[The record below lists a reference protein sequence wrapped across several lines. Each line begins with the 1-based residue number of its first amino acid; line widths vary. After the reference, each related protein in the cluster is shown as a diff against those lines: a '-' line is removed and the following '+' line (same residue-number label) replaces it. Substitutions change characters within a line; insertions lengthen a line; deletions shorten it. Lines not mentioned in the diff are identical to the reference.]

1 MRRAVLALLLGLL
14 LCPSAPEAAGPPQR
28 PKFRAVLVAG
38 DGSLAVWDRGIA
50 RLRAGLDAAGALVP
64 GHVAQFSARRDAL
77 PESVARAELPAVLAA
92 IADLKPAKGEACLV
106 YLTMHGTAHEGLFFE
121 ASQQH
126 LTPAALD
133 AALEEGCGEAPT
145 FVVASGCY
153 SGGFAAGPM
162 ARRNRVVFAAARRDL
177 PSFGCHADFEVTVFD
192 GCMLY
197 ALDSA
202 PANTVVLNARLGDC
216 VEAMEQRL
224 RMQAS
229 HPQAW
234 LGTGAPRLVP
244 PFRAPPRS

>member
-14 LCPSAPEAAGPPQR
+14 FGPSASEAAGPPQR

-50 RLRAGLDAAGALVP
+50 RLRAGLDAA
-64 GHVAQFSARRDAL
+64 
-77 PESVARAELPAVLAA
+77 
-92 IADLKPAKGEACLV
+92 
-106 YLTMHGTAHEGLFFE
+106 
-121 ASQQH
+121 
-126 LTPAALD
+126 
-133 AALEEGCGEAPT
+133 LEEGCGEAPT

-162 ARRNRVVFAAARRDL
+162 ARRNRAVFAAARRDL
-177 PSFGCHADFEVTVFD
+177 PSFGCHADFDVTVFD